1 MNLKLLASAVAVL
14 LATLLLAGCS
24 ASPDRHPTNTEA
36 KAKADA
42 KAKRSRSIAD
52 QTLADCIIDRQ
63 LRFRSYQYDQHP
75 QSNIDV
81 SRSSIAY
88 AHLNCRRPAAKPAS
102 FINSTRSQDH
112 LPAQRRSG
120 GQTVQPQTERIHH
133 AGDMPLMTPPSRQN
147 REPP

>member
-1 MNLKLLASAVAVL
+1 MNLKLLTSAVAVL

-24 ASPDRHPTNTEA
+24 ASPDRHPIDTKA

-42 KAKRSRSIAD
+42 KAAMSIAD

-63 LRFRSYQYDQHP
+63 LEFRRYLYDQRP

-88 AHLNCRRPAAKPAS
+88 AHLNCRRPAARPAS

-112 LPAQRRSG
+112 IPAQ
-120 GQTVQPQTERIHH
+120 
-133 AGDMPLMTPPSRQN
+133 
-147 REPP
+147 

>member
-1 MNLKLLASAVAVL
+1 MDLKLIASAVAVL

-24 ASPDRHPTNTEA
+24 AAPDRPPIDTKA

-42 KAKRSRSIAD
+42 KAAMSIAD

-63 LRFRSYQYDQHP
+63 LEFRRYLYDQRP

-88 AHLNCRRPAAKPAS
+88 AHLNCRRPAARPAS

-112 LPAQRRSG
+112 IPAQ
-120 GQTVQPQTERIHH
+120 
-133 AGDMPLMTPPSRQN
+133 
-147 REPP
+147 

>member
-1 MNLKLLASAVAVL
+1 MDLKLIASAVAVL
-14 LATLLLAGCS
+14 LAALLLAGCN
-24 ASPDRHPTNTEA
+24 ASPDRHPIDT
-36 KAKADA
+36 KAEADA
-42 KAKRSRSIAD
+42 KPSMSIAD

-63 LRFRSYQYDQHP
+63 LEFRSYLYDQRP

-88 AHLNCRRPAAKPAS
+88 AHLNCRRPAARPAS

-120 GQTVQPQTERIHH
+120 EQTVSAADQEN
-133 AGDMPLMTPPSRQN
+133 PPHR
-147 REPP
+147 RYATDGAAVPPE

>member
-1 MNLKLLASAVAVL
+1 MNLKLLTSAVAML
-14 LATLLLAGCS
+14 LAALLLAGCS
-24 ASPDRHPTNTEA
+24 AAPDRHPIEA
-36 KAKADA
+36 KAEAEA
-42 KAKRSRSIAD
+42 KPSRSIAD

-63 LRFRSYQYDQHP
+63 LEFRSYRYDQRP

-102 FINSTRSQDH
+102 FTNSTRSQDH

-120 GQTVQPQTERIHH
+120 KQTVSAADREN
-133 AGDMPLMTPPSRQN
+133 PPHR
-147 REPP
+147 RYATDGAAVPPE

>member
-1 MNLKLLASAVAVL
+1 MNLKLLASAVAML
-14 LATLLLAGCS
+14 LAALLLAGCN
-24 ASPDRHPTNTEA
+24 ASPDRHPIDT
-36 KAKADA
+36 KAEADA
-42 KAKRSRSIAD
+42 KPSMSIAD

-63 LRFRSYQYDQHP
+63 LEFRSYRYDQRP

-88 AHLNCRRPAAKPAS
+88 AHLNCRRPAARPAS

-120 GQTVQPQTERIHH
+120 GQMVSAADRENPPRRRYATDGA
-133 AGDMPLMTPPSRQN
+133 AGPP
-147 REPP
+147 E

>member
-14 LATLLLAGCS
+14 LAALLLAGCN
-24 ASPDRHPTNTEA
+24 ASSDRHPIDTKAEA
-36 KAKADA
+36 KAEAEA
-42 KAKRSRSIAD
+42 KPSMSIAD

-63 LRFRSYQYDQHP
+63 LQFRRYLYDQRP
-75 QSNIDV
+75 QSNIDI

-88 AHLNCRRPAAKPAS
+88 AHLNCRRPAARPAS

-120 GQTVQPQTERIHH
+120 GQMVSAAGRENPPRRRYATDDAAVPPQ
-133 AGDMPLMTPPSRQN
+133 
-147 REPP
+147 

>member
-1 MNLKLLASAVAVL
+1 MYLKLLTSAVAVL
-14 LATLLLAGCS
+14 LATLLLAGCN

-36 KAKADA
+36 EAKP
-42 KAKRSRSIAD
+42 SRSIAD

-63 LRFRSYQYDQHP
+63 LRFRRYLYDQRP

-88 AHLNCRRPAAKPAS
+88 AHLNCRRPAARPAS

-112 LPAQRRSG
+112 IPAQRRSG
-120 GQTVQPQTERIHH
+120 GQMVSAADRENPPRRRYATDGA
-133 AGDMPLMTPPSRQN
+133 AGPP
-147 REPP
+147 E